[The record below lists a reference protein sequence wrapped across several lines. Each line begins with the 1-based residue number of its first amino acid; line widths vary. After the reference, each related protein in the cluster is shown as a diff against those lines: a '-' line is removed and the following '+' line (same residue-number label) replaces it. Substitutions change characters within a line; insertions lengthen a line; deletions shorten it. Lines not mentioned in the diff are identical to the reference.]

1 MSLQNGKDY
10 LYLIWQ
16 DSVSR
21 RQFIV
26 GQLSK
31 NGKYEFRYS
40 DDISLALEAGFHP
53 LVAFEDISKTYYCDQ
68 LFPAFACRLPDR
80 KRKDIDSILQKYGL
94 KEYDAY
100 QLLKASGARL
110 PIDHLHFVDP
120 ILDIAVAFERDF
132 YMAGTRHY
140 LGCDGEKCDQSLDI
154 TRGDELFLNRELS
167 NPYDEYAIE
176 VQTKNQKKIGYIPR
190 YYSQAFSRILDE
202 NRSIHCHVRFVDKN
216 RCCSECI
223 LLHVSVSVE
232 SA

>member
-31 NGKYEFRYS
+31 NGEYEFRYS
-40 DDISLALEAGFHP
+40 DDISLALNAGFQP
-53 LVAFEDISKTYYCDQ
+53 LVAFEDISKTYYSDK
-68 LFPAFACRLPDR
+68 LFPAFASRLPDC
-80 KRKDIDSILQKYGL
+80 KRKDIDAILQKYGL
-94 KEYDAY
+94 QEYDAY

-110 PIDHLHFVDP
+110 PIDHLKFVDP
-120 ILDIAVAFERDF
+120 ILDIADPFERDF

-140 LGCDGEKCDQSLDI
+140 LGCDGENCDQSLDI
-154 TRGDELFLNRELS
+154 TRGDELFLKKEIS
-167 NPYDEYAIE
+167 NPYDEYAVE
-176 VQTKNQKKIGYIPR
+176 VQTKKGEKIGYVPR

-202 NRSIHCHVRFVDKN
+202 NRSIRCHAKFVDKN
-216 RCCSECI
+216 SCCSECV
-223 LLHVSVSVE
+223 LLHVNVS
-232 SA
+232 